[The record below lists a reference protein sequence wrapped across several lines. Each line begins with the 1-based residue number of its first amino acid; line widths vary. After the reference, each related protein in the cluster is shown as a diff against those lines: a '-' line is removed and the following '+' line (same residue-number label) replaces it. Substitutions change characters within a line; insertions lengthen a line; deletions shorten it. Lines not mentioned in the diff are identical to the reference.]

1 MTKMDMKKLDNFF
14 RLRCIAPRTIQF
26 PYNGTMADLQIY
38 LQSNH
43 TKFQL
48 KCKLSM
54 KAMMANVIVM
64 KLETYQY

>member
-1 MTKMDMKKLDNFF
+1 
-14 RLRCIAPRTIQF
+14 
-26 PYNGTMADLQIY
+26 MADLQIY
-38 LQSNH
+38 LQSEY

-48 KCKLSM
+48 ECNLSM